1 MDGYRYTN
9 CWSRNKTGSVEWFVV
24 FVFATVLVL
33 GCQKPSPQ
41 PDGSQSASR
50 PAALSN
56 SDTLKKAGPVG
67 QSDLKS
73 QTADPVSAVKVFLEA
88 VRTGDDEK
96 VIQLFSELAREQ
108 AGKLNRQFAPVGSDT
123 ARYEVFDDVEYLAPD
138 GARVKSTWTDLDS
151 QGKPRTDEITWMLRK
166 EANGWRIAGMATV
179 IFEGEPPLLLD
190 FENMPET
197 LRKIELL
204 SQEIERR
211 AAQSQQA
218 VPQANAHPV
227 DENTARETTASQ
239 TPAGLPAAPVADTPA
254 QTAQEPQ
261 PNILRK

>member
-1 MDGYRYTN
+1 MDGGRYTS
-9 CWSRNKTGSVEWFVV
+9 SRSGNKTGSLKWSTVCI
-24 FVFATVLVL
+24 FAAVLVL

-41 PDGSQSASR
+41 PDGAQSASR
-50 PAALSN
+50 PAAPSS
-56 SDTLKKAGPVG
+56 SDTEKKPAPAG
-67 QSDLKS
+67 QNDLKS

-96 VIQLFSELAREQ
+96 VVQLFSELAREQ

-123 ARYEVFDDVEYLAPD
+123 ARYEVFNDVEYLAPD

-166 EANGWRIAGMATV
+166 EADGWRIAGMATV

-197 LRKIELL
+197 LKKIELL

-218 VPQANAHPV
+218 ASQANANPV
-227 DENTARETTASQ
+227 DQTTPPNAADSQ
-239 TPAGLPAAPVADTPA
+239 PPAALPAAPVADNPA
-254 QTAQEPQ
+254 QTAQDPQ
-261 PNILRK
+261 PNVLRK

>member
-1 MDGYRYTN
+1 MDGSRYSN
-9 CWSRNKTGSVEWFVV
+9 SRTCNNTGSLTWSLVCV
-24 FVFATVLVL
+24 FTTLLVL
-33 GCQKPSPQ
+33 GCQKPAPQ
-41 PDGSQSASR
+41 PNGSQSANR
-50 PAALSN
+50 PGVPSS
-56 SDTLKKAGPVG
+56 SDTQRKSAPAE
-67 QSDLKS
+67 QNDLKS

-96 VIQLFSELAREQ
+96 VIQLFSELAQEQ

-166 EANGWRIAGMATV
+166 EADGWRIAGMATV

-218 VPQANAHPV
+218 DQQMNANPADQGTPASAA
-227 DENTARETTASQ
+227 DSQ
-239 TPAGLPAAPVADTPA
+239 TPAELPAAPVADTPA
-254 QTAQEPQ
+254 HTAQEPQ
-261 PNILRK
+261 PNVLRK